1 MSFFGAC
8 CGLKHQITNERAVDH
23 LMFFKQPSFF
33 TSSVMEALTPLLKQP
48 TPSIFEAVKTIISR
62 ETQYSLKYLEP
73 VLSAF
78 VETIITNTGKELN
91 TLFCQLEVIIMSVGA
106 HISPHMPL
114 LIDELK
120 NHISGLPCLR
130 SCVTMS
136 FELKAEFKPYASILN
151 SIVLRLMA
159 ANDKE

>member
-1 MSFFGAC
+1 
-8 CGLKHQITNERAVDH
+8 
-23 LMFFKQPSFF
+23 MFFKQPSFF
-33 TSSVMEALTPLLKQP
+33 TSSVIEALTPLLKQP
-48 TPSIFEAVKTIISR
+48 TPSIFEAVTTIISR

-78 VETIITNTGKELN
+78 VEAIKTNTGKELN

-114 LIDELK
+114 LINELK

-130 SCVTMS
+130 ACITMP
-136 FELKAEFKPYASILN
+136 FELKAEFKPYASILYP
-151 SIVLRLMA
+151 IALRLMTA
-159 ANDKE
+159 DDKEYLKVLLKFICFTLIYSTTQRS